1 VSITVNSLN
10 PESSVIYN
18 SPNVSALATTTVA
31 GSTISQAQGYLVGQ
45 DGLIQFPVLGNLKV
59 TGLTKKQLADDI
71 SKRLKDKQLLVDPIV
86 TVRYLNFRV
95 TVIGEVARP
104 GVIPVPSEQIN
115 LLEALGLAGDLTIY
129 GRRDNVLLIRE
140 QEGKKIMKSLN
151 LNSTELLKS
160 PYFYLRSNDVVYVEP
175 NKTKVASTQRT
186 NQIVPMILS
195 GLSFTAIIFDR
206 ILRK

>member
-1 VSITVNSLN
+1 
-10 PESSVIYN
+10 
-18 SPNVSALATTTVA
+18 
-31 GSTISQAQGYLVGQ
+31 
-45 DGLIQFPVLGNLKV
+45 
-59 TGLTKKQLADDI
+59 
-71 SKRLKDKQLLVDPIV
+71 
-86 TVRYLNFRV
+86 
-95 TVIGEVARP
+95 VIGEVARP